1 MSREEIDRILN
12 SDLTDIDHTVNSKI
26 NSIDSITGKL
36 SEKSNFLA
44 QFQMLLKQEL
54 KGLVPEVE
62 KQEEQ
67 EEVAEERVEMEK

>member
-54 KGLVPEVE
+54 
-62 KQEEQ
+62 
-67 EEVAEERVEMEK
+67 